1 MDLIRNFKQR
11 TYSILK
17 IQFPQWEL
25 GFQDTFNLF
34 LDFNKKSV
42 LKANLAILKSYNRIT
57 YKSFTI
63 SGNLLYNVIHWY
75 QNQYYR
81 LI

>member
-42 LKANLAILKSYNRIT
+42 LKANLTILKSYNRIT

-63 SGNLLYNVIHWY
+63 PGNLLYNVIYWY